1 MSPAFQCYKQ
11 THTEPCLATML
22 LVVHYTVSLIFV
34 SSELKA
40 KCKSL
45 IKGPTEVFSKLRKLI
60 NKM

>member
-22 LVVHYTVSLIFV
+22 LLVCYTLSLIFV
-34 SSELKA
+34 SSKLKA

-45 IKGPTEVFSKLRKLI
+45 VTGPTEVFSKLRKS
-60 NKM
+60 NK